1 MGLQPGV
8 HMGCRVDEGGLQ
20 RGGGRVAAWRRAGCS
35 VAGRRGEAHAAVAAE
50 APLRAGEDG
59 VRFGR
64 LLVVHDEHLHVRAQ
78 RVVRREL
85 LEDRD
90 LRVGR
95 RRA

>member
-8 HMGCRVDEGGLQ
+8 HMGLQ

-35 VAGRRGEAHAAVAAE
+35 VAGRRGEAYAAVAAE
-50 APLRAGEDG
+50 ALLRPGEDG

-64 LLVVHDEHLHVRAQ
+64 LLVVHDEHLHMRAQ
-78 RVVRREL
+78 RVVWREL

>member
-1 MGLQPGV
+1 MNSRHLDA
-8 HMGCRVDEGGLQ
+8 C
-20 RGGGRVAAWRRAGCS
+20 GREVRTCAAEQQMRQTRQDDAWRTK
-35 VAGRRGEAHAAVAAE
+35 AHAAMAAE
-50 APLRAGEDG
+50 APLRPGEDG